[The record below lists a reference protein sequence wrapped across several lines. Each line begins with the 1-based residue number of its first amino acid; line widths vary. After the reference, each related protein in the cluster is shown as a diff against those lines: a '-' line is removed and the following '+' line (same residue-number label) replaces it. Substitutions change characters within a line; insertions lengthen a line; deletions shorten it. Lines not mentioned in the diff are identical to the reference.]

1 MRIIAAYRSHALIYF
16 GTDGRYVYCIGRR
29 GDLNRDGAV
38 TAEDA
43 VIALQMAVGAV
54 PAVLAADMDGDG
66 GVTSLDAL
74 IILQA
79 ATSQDFFEYHR
90 NV

>member
-1 MRIIAAYRSHALIYF
+1 MCTAPEEEAISTAM
-16 GTDGRYVYCIGRR
+16 GRLRQR
-29 GDLNRDGAV
+29 TQA
-38 TAEDA
+38 
-43 VIALQMAVGAV
+43 IALQMAVGAV

-79 ATSQDFFEYHR
+79 ATSQDFFEHHR

>member
-1 MRIIAAYRSHALIYF
+1 LRIIAAYRSHALIYF

-38 TAEDA
+38 TAADA

-54 PAVLAADMDGDG
+54 PATDAADLSRDGA
-66 GVTSLDAL
+66 VTSLDAL

-79 ATSQDFFEYHR
+79 AAGV
-90 NV
+90 N